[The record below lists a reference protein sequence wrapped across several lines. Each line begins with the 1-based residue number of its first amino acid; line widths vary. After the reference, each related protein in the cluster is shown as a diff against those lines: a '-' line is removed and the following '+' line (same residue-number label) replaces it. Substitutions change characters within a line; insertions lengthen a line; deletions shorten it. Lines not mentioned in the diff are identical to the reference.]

1 MGKKSKRK
9 SNNNKPLPCYHGCLT
24 KKNFQFGEHYKV
36 LERWDD
42 HVGKNG
48 VVGGSEFYK
57 TNKRVMDDP
66 TFSCFVMA
74 HVTDDFLK
82 GKDDDTLRL
91 RLWLLLLMRYLTI
104 PEHEGKDAGLD
115 SEYMK
120 NYLKYSRDIA
130 TKRGRIKCMAREIPC
145 DCMEEKRVEAQS
157 MDKVAMCHG
166 CYEDFPKVT
175 SMQKV

>member
-9 SNNNKPLPCYHGCLT
+9 STNKPSPCYHGCT
-24 KKNFQFGEHYKV
+24 KKEFKNCGEHFKV
-36 LERWDD
+36 LEGWDD
-42 HVGKNG
+42 
-48 VVGGSEFYK
+48 GGYKDVNEFYK

-130 TKRGRIKCMAREIPC
+130 TKRGRIKCMVREIPC
-145 DCMEEKRVEAQS
+145 KCAGVVE
-157 MDKVAMCHG
+157 MN
-166 CYEDFPKVT
+166 F
-175 SMQKV
+175 